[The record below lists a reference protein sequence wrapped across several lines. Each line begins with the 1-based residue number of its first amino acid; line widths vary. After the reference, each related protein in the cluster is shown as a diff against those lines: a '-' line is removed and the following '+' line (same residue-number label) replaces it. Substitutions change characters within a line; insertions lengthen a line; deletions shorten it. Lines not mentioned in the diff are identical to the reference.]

1 MKKIV
6 IALSAFLFTAVSF
19 GQDAVVG
26 EIDKSVANAKKKEV
40 PIKKDS
46 SNWDLNGAFN
56 LNFTQ
61 VGLKNWAGGGQSS
74 ISLGSLLKLNANYQ
88 KGKHSWYNSFD
99 GSYGVAQVGG
109 SKKLFKKTDDQ
120 LILVS
125 KYGYSLSKNWSASGL
140 LDFRTQ
146 FAPGYTFVADTTVEA
161 GEKRSSLI
169 SEALAPAYALIAAGL
184 EYKRVDKFYALI
196 APVAGKVT
204 IVGNQTL
211 ADAGAFGVEKGE
223 NIRFELGSVL
233 KAGVNFKELAKNVS
247 FSSNLTL
254 FQSYESI
261 GHVDV
266 NWETLTV
273 FKINKY
279 LSTTF
284 STLLIY
290 DDDILIADEDGKDAK
305 PRIQFK
311 DVLSIGFLAKF

>member
-1 MKKIV
+1 MKRNI
-6 IALSAFLFTAVSF
+6 IALSAFLFAAVSF
-19 GQDAVVG
+19 GQDAVVA
-26 EIDKSVANAKKKEV
+26 EIDKSVANAKTKEV
-40 PIKKDS
+40 AVKDS
-46 SNWDLNGAFN
+46 SNWDLSGAFN
-56 LNFTQ
+56 VNLTQ

-74 ISLGSLLKLNANYQ
+74 ISLGTLLKLNANYQ
-88 KGKHSWYNSFD
+88 KGKHSWFNSFD

-120 LILVS
+120 IIVVS
-125 KYGYSLSKNWSASGL
+125 KYGYELSKNWSASGL

-146 FAPGYTFVADTTVEA
+146 FAPGYQYTADTSVAA
-161 GEKRSSLI
+161 GERKTNII
-169 SEALAPAYALIAAGL
+169 SEAFAPAYALIAAGL
-184 EYKRVDKFYALI
+184 EYRKTDVFYALI
-196 APVAGKVT
+196 APIAGKVT

-211 ADAGAFGVEKGE
+211 ADAGAFGVEKGD

-233 KAGVNFKELAKNVS
+233 KAGVNFKQLAKNVS

-261 GHVDV
+261 GHIDV

-290 DDDILIADEDGKDAK
+290 DDDILIADEEGKNATA
-305 PRIQFK
+305 RVQFK
-311 DVLSIGFLAKF
+311 DVLAIGFLAKF